1 MRCSDTKA
9 AYAALCEADPDVM
22 ERDELAELT
31 KHMADHRAW
40 CDSLQVRITRR
51 QRQLGA
57 EGRAEAPRDLLSR
70 EGRQSSKDAR
80 TADERERVCS
90 ALPEFEDALA
100 IGAVSAGHVDAIAQ
114 ATRDLDQT
122 TRAEFLALG
131 EHLVT
136 DAERMDVDVFG
147 RSCRDL
153 ARLLSAAGPRAS
165 DVDELQRQ
173 REASSRH
180 ATDHAVTGT
189 ARRAESPRRQV
200 WSVAA

>member
-1 MRCSDTKA
+1 MMRCSDTKA

-22 ERDELAELT
+22 DRDELAELT

-51 QRQLGA
+51 QRQLAA

-70 EGRQSSKDAR
+70 EGRQSGKDAR

-100 IGAVSAGHVDAIAQ
+100 TGAVSAGHVDAIAQ
-114 ATRDLDQT
+114 ATRDLDQA

-153 ARLLSAAGPRAS
+153 ARLLSAAGPGTS

-173 REASSRH
+173 REASKIKRW
-180 ATDHAVTGT
+180 TDRGRAC
-189 ARRAESPRRQV
+189 ARR
-200 WSVAA
+200 